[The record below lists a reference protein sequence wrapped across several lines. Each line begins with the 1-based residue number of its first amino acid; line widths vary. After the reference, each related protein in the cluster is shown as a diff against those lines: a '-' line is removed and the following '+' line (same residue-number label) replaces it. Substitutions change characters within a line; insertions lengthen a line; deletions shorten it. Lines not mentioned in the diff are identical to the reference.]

1 MRIERLFHLFSQAV
15 VDHGGEP
22 NLTRGAVAA
31 DDNPFWDNPKSGSR
45 FASVTKSVFSDVH
58 EEFRLMLVH
67 ARKKAGLTQVQLA
80 DLLLR
85 PQSFVSKVER
95 GERRLDVIEFFE
107 VAEKIG
113 FDPFIFLRALQ
124 KSGAGHLKGDSQL
137 ENRSRSK
144 PH

>member
-1 MRIERLFHLFSQAV
+1 M
-15 VDHGGEP
+15 
-22 NLTRGAVAA
+22 
-31 DDNPFWDNPKSGSR
+31 
-45 FASVTKSVFSDVH
+45 TKSVFTDVH
-58 EEFRLMLVH
+58 EQFRLMLVR

-80 DLLLR
+80 DLLSR

-107 VAEKIG
+107 VAEKVG
-113 FDPFIFLRALQ
+113 FDPFGFLRMLQ
-124 KSGAGHLKGDSQL
+124 KAGGGHLKGDPRF